1 MSNSKTKSAAEE
13 ERQKHRDEQGK
24 YASYEP
30 STSAADELCGIGEGQ
45 TFHSIQAD
53 LESRLDRGD
62 GVADITDLLQET
74 GVSSAEIVREDDG
87 TLVLSTHRDVTSDV
101 GFALVRK
108 GGVLPEGV
116 DDHEVREWIDDHSD
130 ELDAFMSSR
139 YGLEPSD
146 GMEPEVYQRT
156 MELDS
161 GTTLT
166 RAFDSLESA
175 ETRYFNEA
183 DPGSSWND
191 YPWDS
196 FVGRTTGRVSP
207 ELRQAG
213 ERSSIFPASA
223 GCPDIDLETMA
234 VDGAGPERIEAYR
247 RLKEADSWTLP
258 SGAPVTEAM
267 NRGTG
272 ERYSLDPHTMTWLP
286 AAGGRPV
293 SDDDMVGSRDM
304 APLVIAD
311 PDYSMLRQG
320 DTLTLPDGRG
330 AIIRSKGDYTA
341 VSFRPRT
348 TGEHGDDYGSSPSH
362 SLYKDGRLVMR
373 RWDQG
378 PCPKVYGTPDISTSK
393 EYETALKRMSRRG
406 RNPAEAADDL
416 DRAIQSIKMP
426 TGPSSLNND
435 HHKRVMADHITAEL
449 GSGVT
454 RRQAEAIASRIL
466 TNRLDGEVRVPYRT
480 DGPSL
485 EFQDNQGRDVKVWTS
500 FRGDEVTRM
509 EVGGVPV
516 EDARR
521 YSAAALTSRA
531 RRWVNQ

>member
-1 MSNSKTKSAAEE
+1 MSSSKPKSAAEE
-13 ERQKHRDEQGK
+13 ERQKHRDKQGK

-30 STSAADELCGIGEGQ
+30 STSAADELSGIGEGQ
-45 TFHSIQAD
+45 AFHSIQAD
-53 LESRLDRGD
+53 LESRLDKGD

-74 GVSSAEIVREDDG
+74 GVSFAEIAREDDG
-87 TLVLSTHRDVTSDV
+87 TLVLSTRRDVTSDV

-108 GGVLPEGV
+108 GVLPEGV

-146 GMEPEVYQRT
+146 GAEPEVYQRT

-183 DPGSSWND
+183 DPGSSWSD

-196 FVGRTTGRVSP
+196 FVGRTTSRVSP

-213 ERSSIFPASA
+213 ERASIFPASA

-234 VDGAGPERIEAYR
+234 ADGADPERIEAYR

-272 ERYSLDPHTMTWLP
+272 ERYSLDPDTMTWLP

-304 APLVIAD
+304 APLVSAD

-341 VSFRPRT
+341 VFFRPKT

-362 SLYKDGRLVMR
+362 SLYKNGRLVMR

-378 PCPKVYGTPDISTSK
+378 PCPKVYGTPDISASK

-435 HHKRVMADHITAEL
+435 HHKKAMADHITAEL

-466 TNRLDGEVRVPYRT
+466 ADRLDGEVRVPYRT

-500 FRGDEVTRM
+500 FRSDEVAGM

-531 RRWVNQ
+531 RRWANQ